1 MIKSQVLALRASEL
15 REKLNTLSNATE
27 DLTDEQRTEV
37 DTLTTEYRDVEVRL
51 RAAIVSDDDAKAA
64 AGIDGNLDGEGRELR
79 ELRAKASVGVIVAA
93 ALEHRSINGPEAELQ
108 AHFKIG
114 GDEVPLDLLADD
126 VEARVVTS
134 APANHQVSQRPIV
147 QPIFSMGDAAFLN
160 VRQERLAPG
169 DSVFP
174 TLSTAPDVGVQTDS
188 TSIAETD
195 GSFSADVLQP
205 ARVQASFFYR
215 ETDAIRFPMMDSAL
229 RSALSMGLSEAIDK
243 KLVDQ
248 IVADVTRTDATA
260 VDTFATYRSRFIYGG
275 IDGRFSPME
284 SMVKLLVGSA
294 TLQDMSVLYR
304 GNNADDSAVDSL
316 RRVSGGLRVSPHIAA
331 VSGNKQDVIVRKGS
345 RADAV
350 IGLWPGVRII
360 QDLVT
365 KAKTG
370 EIVITARLAAA
381 WKVTRAAGFLRI
393 QSQHS

>member
-1 MIKSQVLALRASEL
+1 MTKSQSLGLRASEI
-15 REKLNTLSNATE
+15 REKLNLLTNATE
-27 DLTDEQRTEV
+27 ELTDEQRTEV
-37 DTLTTEYRDVEVRL
+37 DTLTTEYQDVEVRL
-51 RAAIVSDDDAKAA
+51 RAAIVSDDDVKAA
-64 AGIDGNLDGEGRELR
+64 AGINGTDGEGRELR
-79 ELRAKASVGVIVAA
+79 QLKATASVGIIVAA
-93 ALEHRSINGPEAELQ
+93 ALEHRAVNGPEAELQ

-114 GDEVPLDLLADD
+114 GDEVPLDLLADE

-147 QPIFSMGDAAFLN
+147 QPVFSMGDAAFLN

-174 TLSTAPDVGVQTDS
+174 TLSTAPDVGVETGS
-188 TSIAETD
+188 GSIAETD

-205 ARVQASFFYR
+205 SRVQASFFYR

-331 VSGNKQDVIVRKGS
+331 GERQQARRHREKRSESGCRHWSLAWREDHSGFGYQSENGRNCHNGKARGGVES
-345 RADAV
+345 DAGCG
-350 IGLWPGVRII
+350 IPS
-360 QDLVT
+360 DSEP
-365 KAKTG
+365 A
-370 EIVITARLAAA
+370 
-381 WKVTRAAGFLRI
+381 
-393 QSQHS
+393 